1 MLHRPEF
8 SLPSTFSEPM
18 PASEGRTVER
28 VVGVP
33 IDVLD
38 WDDACRTISRWASRR
53 ESRYVCICNVHS
65 VITARNDPEF
75 MKVIEDADMA
85 TADGAPVAWML
96 RRLGH
101 ADQRRINGPDLM
113 LRYFAQA
120 EQRGEAVFLYGSTP
134 ATLERLQQR
143 LHERFPALRIA
154 GVCSPPFRPL
164 TPEEDEQIIQHIN
177 ASGARTVWVSLGC
190 PKQERWMAA
199 HRHRIQAVTIGV
211 GAAFD
216 YHAGVI
222 RRAPQWMQ
230 DIGLEWLHR
239 FWSEPRRLGPRYL
252 TTNTEFLYRAARQ
265 LLARR

>member
-8 SLPSTFSEPM
+8 SLPSTFSEPK

-38 WDDACRTISRWASRR
+38 WDDACRTIGRWASRR

-65 VITARNDPEF
+65 VVTARIDPEF
-75 MKVIEDADMA
+75 MKVIENADMA

-134 ATLERLQQR
+134 ATPSSTSR
-143 LHERFPALRIA
+143 PSSALTSLMRTSSFIA
-154 GVCSPPFRPL
+154 GVATFIAQPSQACRP
-164 TPEEDEQIIQHIN
+164 
-177 ASGARTVWVSLGC
+177 ASSR
-190 PKQERWMAA
+190 P
-199 HRHRIQAVTIGV
+199 
-211 GAAFD
+211 
-216 YHAGVI
+216 
-222 RRAPQWMQ
+222 
-230 DIGLEWLHR
+230 
-239 FWSEPRRLGPRYL
+239 
-252 TTNTEFLYRAARQ
+252 AARPESI
-265 LLARR
+265 ASVR

>member
-65 VITARNDPEF
+65 VVTARNDPEF

-154 GVCSPPFRPL
+154 GVCSPPFRPAR
-164 TPEEDEQIIQHIN
+164 PI
-177 ASGARTVWVSLGC
+177 ASSSCTGWRVAR
-190 PKQERWMAA
+190 P
-199 HRHRIQAVTIGV
+199 
-211 GAAFD
+211 
-216 YHAGVI
+216 
-222 RRAPQWMQ
+222 
-230 DIGLEWLHR
+230 R
-239 FWSEPRRLGPRYL
+239 FW
-252 TTNTEFLYRAARQ
+252 
-265 LLARR
+265 